1 MENKPWESN
10 STTFS
15 SQITEICHQKF
26 KTIGKNGKPLTFQ
39 SNLEWTVLAGIV
51 ACHMKAEHG
60 EYYLD
65 CISLGSGLKCLPQ
78 SKLSKTGDLIHDSHA
93 EILAR
98 RGFLKFIIN
107 EIKLLLN
114 SESKYLSL
122 NDTNYPPF
130 IIRNN
135 VTFHMYIS
143 QAPCGDASMTS
154 IALNQSPEDAKLYI
168 NSYNNNIDSQNYD
181 IMTRNKTSDC
191 NIEVSKMK
199 DGFRRGRIDY
209 GSFGVLR
216 TKPGRVDSEPTLS
229 MSCSDK
235 IAQWNVVGL
244 QSALISE
251 LISPIYLSSITV
263 GDMFYL
269 EDLNRALYER
279 IQDITNLPHGYFPH
293 RPIIIP
299 SLLKFERSRSYLSEG
314 LLDKDLIPSNIATI
328 WIKGS
333 ESAEVLVSGR
343 KQGATKSKKTGLYL
357 FKTRSS
363 VAKLSLFQD
372 LESLLVQIPKS
383 LVPQNLTKFT
393 NQDLRK
399 AYTYNM
405 LKLASKNYQTAKQAL
420 RLQKFCEW
428 IKCPSEIYENFDLN
442 GELID
447 KEYIE

>member
-26 KTIGKNGKPLTFQ
+26 KTIGKNGKPLAFQ

-51 ACHMKAEHG
+51 ACHMKENG

-98 RGFLKFIIN
+98 RGFLN
-107 EIKLLLN
+107 
-114 SESKYLSL
+114 
-122 NDTNYPPF
+122 
-130 IIRNN
+130 
-135 VTFHMYIS
+135 

-154 IALNQSPEDAKLYI
+154 TALNQSPEDAKLYI

-181 IMTRNKTSDC
+181 IMTRNQTSDC

-299 SLLKFERSRSYLSEG
+299 SLVKFERSRSYLSEG

-383 LVPQNLTKFT
+383 LVPQNLIKFT

-399 AYTYNM
+399 AFTYNM

-428 IKCPSEIYENFDLN
+428 IKCPSEIYENFDSN
-442 GELID
+442 GELIN
-447 KEYIE
+447 